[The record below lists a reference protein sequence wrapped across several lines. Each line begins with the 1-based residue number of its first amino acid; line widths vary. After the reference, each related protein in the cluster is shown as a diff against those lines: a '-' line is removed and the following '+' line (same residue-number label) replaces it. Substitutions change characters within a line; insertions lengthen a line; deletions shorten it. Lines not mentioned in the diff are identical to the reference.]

1 MSVLYGPCNQG
12 MPWGMWV
19 SMRHAHVACG
29 ATANAQL
36 NAPCRL
42 PSSVFTALATQL
54 PGWHCV
60 RVQFQVY

>member
-12 MPWGMWV
+12 MPWGTWV

-29 ATANAQL
+29 ATANAL

-42 PSSVFTALATQL
+42 ESSVFTA
-54 PGWHCV
+54 HDS
-60 RVQFQVY
+60 